1 MPAELNMTEPFIC
14 RKCGYIGP
22 QELNKKGKL
31 SVEII
36 LWLLFIL
43 PGLIYSIWRRT
54 GRYFA
59 CKECGTHHIVPLN
72 SPLGKEV
79 LKGKGPSANELI
91 DDL

>member
-1 MPAELNMTEPFIC
+1 MTEPFIC

-22 QELNKKGKL
+22 RELNKKGKL
-31 SVEII
+31 STEII
-36 LWLLFIL
+36 LWLLLIL

-54 GRYFA
+54 GRYFV

-79 LKGKGPSANELI
+79 QNGKGPPAAELI

>member
-1 MPAELNMTEPFIC
+1 MPAELNMPEPFIC
-14 RKCGYIGP
+14 RKCGHIGP
-22 QELNKKGKL
+22 QELIRKGKL
-31 SVEII
+31 SIEII
-36 LWLLFIL
+36 LWLLFIV

-59 CKECGTHHIVPLN
+59 CKQCGTHHIVPLE

-79 LKGKGPSANELI
+79 QNGKGPSAAELI